1 MASISGIHLNTVF
14 FEDNDEY
21 GEFLFL
27 AKGMIQGSSNIES
40 NSEGDAYWAFLYP

>member
-1 MASISGIHLNTVF
+1 MASISGIHLDTVF

-27 AKGMIQGSSNIES
+27 AKSIQGSSNIES
-40 NSEGDAYWAFLYP
+40 NSEGNAS